1 MSFPR
6 IERRDVIRVIQG
18 IEARVTSLF
27 RRGAELRMPDL
38 FSNWR
43 RKFAE
48 FKRQFTPEQMTTIVA
63 PGQTQAYVSTRPP
76 PTRDP
81 EQSTDPYPRPTTDLD
96 AKLAALDRVW
106 IQPRQQPVEQPI
118 AARAPEAPAADAA
131 MIVQE
136 KAAEVAQ
143 TLEDGFAKVAAAIGD
158 LVDTVVEKA
167 GEIGGAIQAQAS
179 ALAGTASTTLE
190 SLKGPPDPTPPP
202 RPEPST
208 SILAKEERQT
218 AKDSIEPHAEKSRI
232 GLAEWEELKPS
243 KVEHRQPAIK
253 RWYDKPRQEPV
264 LFDGKAARAVE
275 ETKKKTTGEQAPEP
289 SHLAPFTNEELEQAQ
304 RLVRGAKEA
313 ADADRLKEQERQF
326 ADLPT
331 PATMK
336 RMQKFEPKPRPTF
349 DPTRAKKFEDWSD
362 PAKENTAHGT
372 VIEAEWPE
380 IDKAGLA
387 RLTAEIHKLT
397 ASITASAPS
406 PEAGPT
412 RRSLQRRAHAADL
425 RKRETKTEKPQEK
438 LSRSSQ
444 DAAAPPEPAPAPN
457 SAPTRGP
464 LRKRRRVADLRRR
477 ETQTDKTQ
485 PEDLRDKLSRLSGE
499 AAKRQP
505 RRNKALKQA
514 LIEGT
519 RTSQELAAGK
529 PLQASP
535 LERFRLVSGPP
546 RHVRFGDLVEER
558 EIKNSAEERNLKRRT
573 LAQIDARTP
582 QNDAGEILR
591 TVHKEMR
598 SRIVKGDRFINLMLI
613 ALDNTELPPQRQ
625 TDPDRMAIELYR
637 AFSEEAPDRWAEQA
651 ESTIRV
657 QLEARSREGALRALE
672 PIVKYFD
679 RYSRPPS
686 ENDRPGMQF
695 LHERLGQLGKILH
708 KLQAEQISR
717 TDKEMPLTPP
727 DSRTSL

>member
-1 MSFPR
+1 MA
-6 IERRDVIRVIQG
+6 VL
-18 IEARVTSLF
+18 RVTQQRIVDAFHSLEQRFEQF
-27 RRGAELRMPDL
+27 RRGAADRVPD
-38 FSNWR
+38 FTEFR
-43 RKFAE
+43 RAVAE
-48 FKRQFTPEQMTTIVA
+48 FFAHFSWNKQKPTIAVPQPSRTPVSFRPADPSDPLLEGLERPFFKARSESVDEHVPELPAIPTTANPIEISQDTLEEVRNRIA
-63 PGQTQAYVSTRPP
+63 TQAK
-76 PTRDP
+76 
-81 EQSTDPYPRPTTDLD
+81 E
-96 AKLAALDRVW
+96 AATEFVNT
-106 IQPRQQPVEQPI
+106 VK
-118 AARAPEAPAADAA
+118 DAA
-131 MIVQE
+131 GE
-136 KAAEVAQ
+136 AGEALERKATE
-143 TLEDGFAKVAAAIGD
+143 LVAAAKEGLSNTIDWFTG
-158 LVDTVVEKA
+158 
-167 GEIGGAIQAQAS
+167 S
-179 ALAGTASTTLE
+179 
-190 SLKGPPDPTPPP
+190 PPP
-202 RPEPST
+202 PPLPPAAATLPKLMSEERRQELET
-208 SILAKEERQT
+208 SIESQTGMHWVGRKKPEET
-218 AKDSIEPHAEKSRI
+218 PAA
-232 GLAEWEELKPS
+232 L
-243 KVEHRQPAIK
+243 EHLQPAIIGEEP
-253 RWYDKPRQEPV
+253 KPQREGTF
-264 LFDGKAARAVE
+264 FDPKAVQQPLAKQKTDIE
-275 ETKKKTTGEQAPEP
+275 KKP
-289 SHLAPFTNEELEQAQ
+289 LEQSVTLTPVELKQAEI
-304 RLVRGAKEA
+304 LVRGAKEA

-336 RMQKFEPKPRPTF
+336 RMQKPEPKPRPTF
-349 DPTRAKKFEDWSD
+349 DPTRAKKFQDWSD
-362 PAKENTAHGT
+362 PAKEDTAHPET
-372 VIEAEWPE
+372 VIEAEWPK

-387 RLTAEIHKLT
+387 QLTAEIHELA
-397 ASITASAPS
+397 ASITASASS

-412 RRSLQRRAHAADL
+412 RRPLQRRAHAADL

-464 LRKRRRVADLRRR
+464 LRKRGRVADLRRR

-519 RTSQELAAGK
+519 RTSQELPARK

-535 LERFRLVSGPP
+535 LERLRPVSGHP

-558 EIKNSAEERNLKRRT
+558 EIKNSAEESNLKRRT

-582 QNDAGEILR
+582 QNDAEEILR

-598 SRIVKGDRFINLMLI
+598 SRIVKGNRFINLMLI

-637 AFSEEAPDRWAEQA
+637 AFLKKAPDRWAEQA

-672 PIVKYFD
+672 PIVKHFD

-717 TDKEMPLTPP
+717 RPGNAPHPTG
-727 DSRTSL
+727 